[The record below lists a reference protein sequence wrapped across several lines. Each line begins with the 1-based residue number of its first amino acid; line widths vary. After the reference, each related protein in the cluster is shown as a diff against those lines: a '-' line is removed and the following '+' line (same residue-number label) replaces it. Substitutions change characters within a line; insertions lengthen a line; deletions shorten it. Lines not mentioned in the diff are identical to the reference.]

1 MVLTL
6 SLAVVVPVV
15 PVKLVAPLSKGKD
28 LVSGLEEELVPI
40 NESSSFDSPGFN
52 FGCSSECLSCDS
64 ISNWNCCSSNES
76 CPESWLF

>member
-15 PVKLVAPLSKGKD
+15 PVKLVEPLSKGKD
-28 LVSGLEEELVPI
+28 LVSGLVEELVPI

-52 FGCSSECLSCDS
+52 FG
-64 ISNWNCCSSNES
+64 
-76 CPESWLF
+76 